1 MARLRARKL
10 GDERFRGPMHAFW
23 SRVQPRCIG
32 AAMQRWRKEE
42 GEREGGRGGGDG
54 EVGHRLPRRDAT
66 YTMRRDASAKRI
78 GLVTSSFRKRFPP
91 LPHLFAHSPVSL
103 LFHTQRKRRALM
115 LQIHSAIKILP
126 ATSVRTAIVIKIDPP
141 KQRLLLF
148 ISIIIIIAVIIVI
161 IIIIIT

>member
-1 MARLRARKL
+1 
-10 GDERFRGPMHAFW
+10 
-23 SRVQPRCIG
+23 
-32 AAMQRWRKEE
+32 
-42 GEREGGRGGGDG
+42 
-54 EVGHRLPRRDAT
+54 
-66 YTMRRDASAKRI
+66 
-78 GLVTSSFRKRFPP
+78 
-91 LPHLFAHSPVSL
+91 
-103 LFHTQRKRRALM
+103 M